1 VVTKLA
7 RALLRACLC
16 SWLISCFAGC
26 NRQDADRLARVG
38 RTTATQLSNLAG
50 GPHGKLATG
59 LEAMRGALGHATI
72 DSRVAIRLEWDKDLA
87 NLDLRVLTTEPGVVR
102 LEGKIAD
109 EKQRRRAVSLAASTL
124 GVRQVVDALKVQEP
138 TRGE

>member
-1 VVTKLA
+1 MTKLA
-7 RALLRACLC
+7 RALLRCCLC
-16 SWLISCFAGC
+16 SLLVAGMSGC

-59 LEAMRGALGHATI
+59 LEAMRGALGQTTI
-72 DSRVAIRLEWDKDLA
+72 DSRVATRLEWDRDLA
-87 NLDLRVLTTEPGVVR
+87 NLDLRVLIPESGVVR
-102 LEGKIAD
+102 LEGKVAD

-124 GVRQVVDALKVQEP
+124 GVRQVVDALKVQQATQSE
-138 TRGE
+138 